1 MSENDL
7 VLYADEGDVVWL
19 TLNRPES
26 MNAIGPEMLA
36 ALHAALDRAA
46 DDPGVEAV
54 ILTGAGE
61 RAFSAGAD
69 IAFLNAAD
77 PSAVRELARAAVRV
91 TRRIE
96 TLGKVVVAAIN
107 GYALGGGLE
116 IAEACT
122 LRVAARGARL
132 GHPEVR
138 IGAVAG
144 WGGTTRLPRLV
155 GRGRAAEMLL
165 TGEIIDA
172 DEALRIGLVNRVVPP
187 DALRSEAERLARS
200 ILSHSPPAV
209 RLTWE
214 AMVRGLD
221 LSLEE
226 SALLGADLFGQVAT
240 TADFR
245 AGTRR
250 FLDKTAPDR
259 HTPSNATM
267 RHPTSTPEASR

>member
-1 MSENDL
+1 MSKSDP
-7 VLYADEGDVVWL
+7 VVYAEEGDVVWL
-19 TLNRPES
+19 TLNRPEAL
-26 MNAIGPEMLA
+26 NALGPEMLEALLA
-36 ALHAALDRAA
+36 ALARAA
-46 DDPGVEAV
+46 RDPAVRAV

-77 PSAVRELARAAVRV
+77 PAAVRELARTAVEV

-116 IAEACT
+116 LAEACMV
-122 LRVAARGARL
+122 RVAARGVRL

-138 IGAVAG
+138 IGAIAG

-165 TGEIIDA
+165 TGAMVDA
-172 DEALRIGLVNRVVPP
+172 DEAQRIGLVNRVV
-187 DALRSEAERLARS
+187 DREMLRDEAERIARS
-200 ILSHSPPAV
+200 ILSNSPAAV

-214 AMVRGLD
+214 AMHRGLGM
-221 LSLEE
+221 SLEE
-226 SALLGADLFGQVAT
+226 SALLGADLFGQVAAT
-240 TADFR
+240 EDFR
-245 AGTRR
+245 EGTRA
-250 FLDKTAPDR
+250 FLD
-259 HTPSNATM
+259 HVE
-267 RHPTSTPEASR
+267 PTWSGRKDTVA